1 MRPENIHATAVLIG
15 ERGILVS
22 GASGSGKT
30 TLALTLIDHC
40 RQRGLFSR
48 LVGDDQL
55 LIEAHG
61 GEAHAGRLVCR
72 VPTTIAGLAEVP
84 GLGPRP
90 LPFEPACVVD
100 LHIRLLPAGEI
111 ARFQEDASD
120 EIAGCVAPR
129 IDLAER
135 NVQAALPAVMA
146 RLSIM
151 PFL

>member
-1 MRPENIHATAVLIG
+1 MRDEHQDHHGGADAVHEARRPESTEHLR
-15 ERGILVS
+15 ERL
-22 GASGSGKT
+22 
-30 TLALTLIDHC
+30 
-40 RQRGLFSR
+40 RPR

-55 LIEAHG
+55 FV
-61 GEAHAGRLVCR
+61 EAHAGRLVCR
-72 VPTTIAGLAEVP
+72 APATITGLAEVP

-90 LPFEPACVVD
+90 LPFEPACVID

-120 EIAGCVAPR
+120 EIAGCVVPR

-135 NVQAALPAVMA
+135 NVTAALPAVMA
-146 RLSIM
+146 RMSIV